1 MTTDDA
7 QQCSAS
13 YSPDFSRSRYL
24 DINNIEPESLTPHL
38 PICTGYLD
46 NTLAVFERHNHPF
59 VLVSTL
65 GLRWSGCNPSP
76 QREID
81 VLVRSSRLQA
91 IIDDLLASGEWKV
104 SSIYANEEMYPE
116 LINHTAVPDV
126 WLKSCINDPFF
137 GFLRIWPEE
146 LYQLSVDCNKI
157 QIPDVI
163 TRGSVLLEEEYDRDP
178 YRRFR
183 PPSLSG
189 TSRGLLPSLQVRAKF
204 LRRDIPIFIPTIE
217 EHLNALLDQR
227 REEETTRLDNG
238 NDPATHIWN
247 FIRYLYFDWT
257 PNRDWLLDTKIR
269 ERNQGLMTFWLDK
282 FKRTPRLLY
291 DPVLKTL
298 VSGKMPWELS
308 IRPEFLQP
316 SQYSALNDSQASGT
330 FD

>member
-1 MTTDDA
+1 MATNIA
-7 QQCSAS
+7 RQGSAS
-13 YSPDFSRSRYL
+13 HFPDFSKSPHF
-24 DINNIEPESLTPHL
+24 DIYNIEPESLTPHL

-46 NTLAVFERHNHPF
+46 NTLAIFERHNHPF
-59 VLVSTL
+59 VLISTL
-65 GLRWSGCNPSP
+65 GLRWSGCNPKA

-81 VLVRSSRLQA
+81 VLVRSPQLEV
-91 IIDDLLASGEWKV
+91 IVDDLIASGEWKV

-116 LINHTAVPDV
+116 MINHTTVPDV
-126 WLKSCINDPFF
+126 WLKSCIEDPFF

-157 QIPDVI
+157 QIPDI
-163 TRGSVLLEEEYDRDP
+163 IMRGSVLLEEEYDRDP

-183 PPSLSG
+183 PSSLSG
-189 TSRGLLPSLQVRAKF
+189 ESHNLLPRLQIRAKF

-217 EHLNALLDQR
+217 EHLNALLDQL
-227 REEETTRLDNG
+227 REEKTTRLDNG
-238 NDPATHIWN
+238 NDPAIHIWN

-257 PNRDWLLDTKIR
+257 PNRDWLLDTKILG
-269 ERNQGLMTFWLDK
+269 RNQGLMTFWLDK

-291 DPVLKTL
+291 DPVLETL

-316 SQYSALNDSQASGT
+316 SKYSALNDSQASGT